1 MRLRTSRDEM
11 VEMGINAAERAED
24 SFLAGR
30 RKFGQW
36 LYKVKVR
43 SGRGTVK
50 NREFQAWNITD
61 LVGQIVLRDAVET
74 EALGVTMIGRVMKKH
89 VNSPRE
95 DY

>member
-1 MRLRTSRDEM
+1 MSRRTSRDEM
-11 VEMGINAAERAED
+11 VEKGVNAANRAED
-24 SFLAGR
+24 SFLNGKR
-30 RKFGQW
+30 TSQW

-43 SGRGTVK
+43 SGRGAVK
-50 NREFQAWNITD
+50 NREFQAWNLTD
-61 LVGQIVLRDAVET
+61 LVGQIVLRDAVEN